1 MMSQGRTFNKI
12 YDELVSEPYDTV
24 GLVAYGIYKRS
35 KIEYVKKFTE
45 ENGKEPSGDDL
56 KPFHDISKIH
66 IEHYRDRAYE
76 LMEQFLEKAL
86 SNVASE
92 IDESNEKLKSELL
105 IDFENRKKQL
115 EEDYLTRRNQLE
127 EKFHLEVQDLKPNRL
142 VGVLIGSLESLIGS
156 FLFFVFLGVLVIMFT
171 GIQVN
176 FLEEILRFFEDI
188 KN

>member
-1 MMSQGRTFNKI
+1 
-12 YDELVSEPYDTV
+12 
-24 GLVAYGIYKRS
+24 
-35 KIEYVKKFTE
+35 
-45 ENGKEPSGDDL
+45 
-56 KPFHDISKIH
+56 
-66 IEHYRDRAYE
+66 
-76 LMEQFLEKAL
+76 MEQFLEKAL